1 MVYSGS
7 LVTYGRAV
15 VVITGTG
22 MNTEIGKIA
31 GLMNATKEKKTPL
44 QVSLDKFS
52 SRLAI
57 IILAVCAVVFALSLY
72 RKMPVIDSLM
82 FAVALA
88 VAAIPEAL
96 SSIVTIVQAMG
107 TQKMARENAIIKEL
121 KAVESLGCVSVIC
134 SDKTGTLT
142 QNKMT
147 VQELYVGGEVL
158 HPQDMRLDDKLHRL
172 LLFDAALANVKLL
185 SEAAALQGVEK
196 AKALLKVYDS
206 MPAGIA
212 DAEAL
217 RDEIAALDPE
227 NETGIHDELN
237 VEKQREELIEKLQP
251 VLDTDYAAALSI
263 IDEAIATALPGNLE
277 YFQALKLEV
286 IQTNIIM
293 DLGKVQTVEEVE
305 AIKQRFL
312 NEFVP
317 LLPEEVQAE
326 VKTQIEQEFADPA
339 EVLKRIQASQQE
351 QAEPQ
356 VQAPDLTEEEQAIL
370 LALQQKLQDCG
381 QDVDAMLVIID
392 EALTTATPAQ
402 QQYLTPV
409 KMMILMQKSQA
420 LLMAAET
427 VEDIEAARVVSMQ
440 AVELLPE
447 ADKEE
452 ATRMMQETFAD
463 PEGLLQTLRL
473 MREAQTP
480 AAE

>member
-1 MVYSGS
+1 MSCRTNPLALLGDRVHNMSMFKNV
-7 LVTYGRAV
+7 LFT
-15 VVITGTG
+15 
-22 MNTEIGKIA
+22 A
-31 GLMNATKEKKTPL
+31 GLAAIVAPAFAGVEWMTDLEAAKSKAAAENKAVLVDFTGSDWCGWCIKLKKEVFDTPAFE
-44 QVSLDKFS
+44 QYVADKFV
-52 SRLAI
+52 L
-57 IILAVCAVVFALSLY
+57 VEVDV
-72 RKMPVIDSLM
+72 PQN
-82 FAVALA
+82 
-88 VAAIPEAL
+88 AA
-96 SSIVTIVQAMG
+96 
-107 TQKMARENAIIKEL
+107 K
-121 KAVESLGCVSVIC
+121 
-134 SDKTGTLT
+134 
-142 QNKMT
+142 
-147 VQELYVGGEVL
+147 VGGEEQLLKNQELCEQYGVEGFPTILVL
-158 HPQDMRLDDKLHRL
+158 TPAGQVAGGFSGGADMQKVTSRL
-172 LLFDAALANVKLL
+172 DAALANVKLL

-217 RDEIAALDPE
+217 RDEIAALAPE